1 MAKIIILG
9 GGFAAISAAE
19 TLASAVDAGHEI
31 TLVSKSPELTFFP
44 GIVPMV
50 FGDLEPGDIRAD
62 LRRPLAERNIKFV
75 QGEVRGINTVHRTV
89 TVGQDRIDS
98 SLDFDY
104 LVLAMGPRVAA
115 DQVAGL
121 FENAHHLLTI
131 DAAIKFKHAIAA
143 FKSGAIVVG
152 LCPEACLPVPVCE
165 SALGLAKKFER
176 EIRKGDVSVTVIVP
190 ETLEKAFA
198 GSALFRD
205 IEGEFDRRGI
215 RLIEEFAVTQVEDS
229 EIVSAMGATIGFDLA
244 MLVPPFVSQLS
255 LRSSGPVTDVLGFA
269 RVNTHMQVAGLD
281 RVFAA
286 GDITA
291 LPGPKFGYMAMRQ
304 GRVAALN
311 ILAEL
316 RSEAPSEEYTH
327 KIAWAVGEKY
337 SDPVFFHYGF
347 WDDTL
352 DDFDEDALFGLAKN
366 LRERYGPIDRKR
378 AEQGVS
384 VM

>member
-19 TLASAVDAGHEI
+19 TLASAADAGHEI

-50 FGDLEPGDIRAD
+50 FGDLEAGDIRAD
-62 LRRPLAERNIKFV
+62 LRTPLAERNIRFV

-115 DQVAGL
+115 DQVTGL

-131 DAAIKFKHAIAA
+131 DAAVRFKHAISA

-165 SALGLAKKFER
+165 SALGLAKKFEH
-176 EIRKGDVSVTVIVP
+176 EMKNGDVSVTVVVP

-215 RLIEEFAVTQVEDS
+215 RLIEEFAVTEVKDT
-229 EIVSAMGATIGFDLA
+229 EIISAMGATLGFDLA

-281 RVFAA
+281 RVYAA

-291 LPGPKFGYMAMRQ
+291 LPGPKFGYMAIRQ

-316 RSEAPSEEYTH
+316 RGAAPSEEYTH

-337 SDPVFFHYGF
+337 ADPVFFHYGF

-352 DDFDEDALFGLAKN
+352 DDFDENVLFGLAKN
-366 LRERYGPIDRKR
+366 IRQRYGPINRTA
-378 AEQGVS
+378 AEGAIP
-384 VM
+384 MM